1 MAVNLYKIASNL
13 TGKSV
18 SELKDTVAK
27 ARAKTTS
34 NNANT
39 TKANTTQNNGSYL
52 DSATGK
58 YHTTITNADGS
69 TQSGYILNGT
79 SYYDNGSPINAG
91 AKVTDSEGRVW
102 TKGGADPDAG
112 LSMEAYRAKYGI
124 PASEST
130 SPNYGDIS
138 TEQIQYNPY
147 AEQQAKLEEAYRKQ
161 EEMLREQNRLAVQ
174 QGVNRLNTQ
183 KTNINQNADENA
195 RQAYI
200 QYMQSKKALPQQLAS
215 QGINGGATET
225 ANLGLASTYQNNLN
239 DINKNRINQIQ
250 DIDNAI
256 VDLQNTGDLTTV
268 QQVLANNQAA
278 LDAYAQS
285 FDKGVSYN
293 QWANNYNANR
303 ADTAWEQNY
312 KTQAYQDSLA
322 QQAYEQYV
330 SEREKLTKD
339 RQAEYDNI
347 MNMYLKGAL
356 DVNYAASMLGIPA
369 ESLSDL
375 KTMAENEARLSN
387 QQKQASIYKSYNSGG
402 GNSSSRSNGTTYKS
416 SDTSIANYLNGQ
428 LGKNVIAYD
437 SDTKKYGLNYPEE
450 VGASTAA
457 QVYSWYKDP
466 IIQKT
471 LFGVEDGTLSANE
484 AENFLLGLGYS
495 KNDIERVAGY
505 TYQKKG
511 E

>member
-1 MAVNLYKIASNL
+1 MASNL

-27 ARAKTTS
+27 ARAKSST
-34 NNANT
+34 NT
-39 TKANTTQNNGSYL
+39 TTKNNGSYL

-91 AKVTDSEGRVW
+91 AKVTDSEGRTW

-112 LSMEAYRAKYGI
+112 LSIDAYKAKYGV
-124 PASEST
+124 AAGGS
-130 SPNYGDIS
+130 NDNYYGDIS
-138 TEQIQYNPY
+138 TDKLQYNPY
-147 AEQQAKLEEAYRKQ
+147 AEQQAKLEEAYRQQ
-161 EEMLREQNRLAVQ
+161 EELLREQNRLAVE
-174 QGVNRLNTQ
+174 QGVNRLAAQ
-183 KTNINQNADENA
+183 KTNINQNADDNA
-195 RQAYI
+195 RQAYV

-215 QGINGGATET
+215 QGVNGGATET
-225 ANLGLASTYQNNLN
+225 ANLGLATTYQNNLN

-278 LDAYAQS
+278 LDAYTQS

-293 QWANNYNANR
+293 QWANTYNADR

-312 KTQAYQDSLA
+312 KQETLA
-322 QQAYEQYV
+322 QKAYEQYMQ
-330 SEREKLTKD
+330 EREQLTKEK
-339 RQAEYDNI
+339 QEEYDNI

-356 DVNYAASMLGIPA
+356 DVGYAASMLGIPA
-369 ESLSDL
+369 ENLSDL
-375 KTMAENEARLSN
+375 KTMAENEAKLSN